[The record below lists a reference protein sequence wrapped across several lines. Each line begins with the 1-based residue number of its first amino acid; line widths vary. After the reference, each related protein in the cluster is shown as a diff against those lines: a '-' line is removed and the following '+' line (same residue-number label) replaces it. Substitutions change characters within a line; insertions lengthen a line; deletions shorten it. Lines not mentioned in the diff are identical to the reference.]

1 MEVVD
6 RYWQTSP
13 KKAELTDAVC
23 YSNLQYIVRVLSR
36 YAGAAVTDEEID
48 AFIRH
53 FYETSTDGT
62 SALAE
67 EQAGEIVRQF
77 VVINGG
83 SQEPNDD
90 KTRTST

>member
-1 MEVVD
+1 M
-6 RYWQTSP
+6 
-13 KKAELTDAVC
+13 
-23 YSNLQYIVRVLSR
+23 
-36 YAGAAVTDEEID
+36 D

-83 SQEPNDD
+83 GQEPDDD
-90 KTRTST
+90 KNKNQYVVVKRLAAALGL